1 MLCLLFRCSRLRRR
15 VYALNQRP
23 SVVRLR
29 TSVTHDPGR
38 THLRWLRSYRAR
50 CEVHRMTADT
60 RDEVGDDQRV
70 RPPLHYDALKVL
82 EAAQAG

>member
-1 MLCLLFRCSRLRRR
+1 
-15 VYALNQRP
+15 
-23 SVVRLR
+23 
-29 TSVTHDPGR
+29 
-38 THLRWLRSYRAR
+38 
-50 CEVHRMTADT
+50 MTADT